1 MQRRIGLTGG
11 ISTGKST
18 VADYLAREYG
28 LPVFDADQAARQ
40 AVVVGSPVW
49 ERVRDRYG
57 EAIILPDGEINR
69 RRLGE
74 IVFSDPAELRW
85 LEGEIHPVV
94 GDRLAQTLTAWADA
108 PTVVLMIPLLFEAN
122 MTGLVTEIWVVAC
135 DEVQQQQRLIERDRL
150 TAPQAQARIDQQM
163 PLGKKIVAADQV
175 LQNTGTL
182 ADLYGQIDQALTLG
196 AKNFSPPPKPKN
208 PPF

>member
-18 VADYLAREYG
+18 VADYLANRYG

-40 AVVVGSPVW
+40 AVMVGSPVW

-57 EAIILPDGEINR
+57 HEILLPDGEINR
-69 RRLGE
+69 RKLGE

-94 GDRLAQTLTAWADA
+94 GDRLAQTLTTWTDQ
-108 PTVVLMIPLLFEAN
+108 PRVILMIPLLFEAN
-122 MTGLVTEIWVVAC
+122 MTDLVSEIWVVTC
-135 DEVQQQQRLIERDRL
+135 DPAQQQQRLIERDRL
-150 TAPQAQARIDQQM
+150 TTAQAQARINQQM
-163 PLGKKIVAADQV
+163 PLAAKIAAADQV
-175 LQNTGTL
+175 LHNTGTL
-182 ADLYGQIDQALTLG
+182 AELYGQIDQALG
-196 AKNFSPPPKPKN
+196 EWGVGSGE
-208 PPF
+208 

>member
-1 MQRRIGLTGG
+1 MMQRRIGLTGG

-18 VADYLAREYG
+18 VADYLGDRYG

-57 EAIILPDGEINR
+57 GEIILPDGEINR
-69 RRLGE
+69 RKLGE
-74 IVFSDPAELRW
+74 IVFNNPVELRW

-94 GDRLAQTLTAWADA
+94 RDRLAQTLTAWADA

-122 MTGLVTEIWVVAC
+122 MTDLVTEIWVVAC
-135 DEVQQQQRLIERDRL
+135 DEGQQQQRLRSRDRL
-150 TAPQAQARIDQQM
+150 TAPQAQARIRQQM
-163 PLGKKIVAADQV
+163 PLAEKIAAADQV
-175 LQNTGTL
+175 LHNTGTL
-182 ADLYGQIDQALTLG
+182 VDLYGHIDQALAEG
-196 AKNFSPPPKPKN
+196 A
-208 PPF
+208 

>member
-18 VADYLAREYG
+18 VADYLAHRYH

-74 IVFSDPAELRW
+74 IVFDDPLELRW
-85 LEGEIHPVV
+85 LEEQIHPVV
-94 GDRLAQTLTAWADA
+94 GDRLTQTLATWADA
-108 PTVVLMIPLLFEAN
+108 PTVILMIPLLFEAN
-122 MTGLVTEIWVVAC
+122 LTDLVTEIWVVAC
-135 DEVQQQQRLIERDRL
+135 DGAQQQQRLRSRDRL
-150 TAPQAQARIDQQM
+150 TAPQAQARIRQQM
-163 PLGKKIVAADQV
+163 PLEAKIAAADQV

-182 ADLYGQIDQALTLG
+182 AELYQQIDQALALG
-196 AKNFSPPPKPKN
+196 AKNLSPRPKPKN
-208 PPF
+208 PP